1 MVNRHQ
7 SISLKRLVIK
17 ISPNGTTL
25 QGGNMNYDEFFEKA
39 LAGRSVNQASKD
51 WGIPQVTLNKWKHK
65 KGLPD
70 YDIAVL
76 MAMDAGVTAA
86 EAMKVLARETAI
98 RKQRAPVLAGLM
110 AALAGVTFFMTPSP
124 ADATDGQSKMS
135 NSSQHYV
142 K

>member
-1 MVNRHQ
+1 
-7 SISLKRLVIK
+7 
-17 ISPNGTTL
+17 
-25 QGGNMNYDEFFEKA
+25 MNYDEFFEKA